1 MQGHSTERYILFTD
15 LKLGSTYIK
24 RYFEYPNNNKLPM
37 YERILPSISVNPNT
51 LELSFNEND
60 FSFKNL
66 NHKKFYTDVKNI
78 LEKKSNKDVII
89 LLRNPKLKFIS
100 AFIQDYIKPH
110 ISKLD
115 DDNYIKEFIK
125 STIKEKF
132 ENTEYEFYSNHNGSR
147 ISDWLWWIPFLDDK
161 KTKMYDIDKHDI
173 SDILVKHGEPY
184 KNIKTSTEHSKKL
197 NKFMFD
203 ILLNMKEINSI
214 IDKNLI
220 YEKIIY
226 NYFKL

>member
-1 MQGHSTERYILFTD
+1 MQGHSTETYILFTD

-24 RYFEYPNNNKLPM
+24 SYYEYPNNSKLPI
-37 YERILPSISVNPNT
+37 YDRILPSLGVNWNT
-51 LELSFNEND
+51 LELTFNEND

-66 NHKKFYTDVKNI
+66 NHKRFYTDVKNL
-78 LEKKSNKDVII
+78 LEKKSNKNVVI

-110 ISKLD
+110 ISQLD
-115 DDNYIKEFIK
+115 DEDYIKEFIK

-132 ENTEYEFYSNHNGSR
+132 TNTQYEFYSNHNTPR
-147 ISDWLWWIPFLDDK
+147 ISDWLKWIPFLNDK

-173 SDILVKHGEPY
+173 ADILVKCGEPY
-184 KNIKTSTEHSKKL
+184 KNIKTTTEHSKKL
-197 NKFMFD
+197 NKLMFD
-203 ILLNMKEINSI
+203 IISDMKEIESI
-214 IDKNLI
+214 IDKNLTS
-220 YEKIIY
+220 EKIMY